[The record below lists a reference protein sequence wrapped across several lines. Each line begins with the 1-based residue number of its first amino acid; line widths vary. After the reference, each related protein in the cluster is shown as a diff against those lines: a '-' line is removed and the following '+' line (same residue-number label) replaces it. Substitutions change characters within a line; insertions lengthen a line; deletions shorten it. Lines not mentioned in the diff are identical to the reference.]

1 MANRTHSERIE
12 ALFRFDKAWAAGFV
26 LILWATVLF
35 VFFAILPMVTDT
47 GVKVAMAI
55 SAGLVLL
62 FNTASITAMI
72 RHYAHD
78 KEDIYGLDIRH
89 QDALAKLK
97 ATGRLQA
104 ASE

>member
-1 MANRTHSERIE
+1 MATRTHSERID
-12 ALFRFDKAWAAGFV
+12 ALFRFDKAWAFGFV
-26 LILWATVLF
+26 VILWAAILY
-35 VFFAILPMVTDT
+35 VFFAILPLVTDT

-55 SAGLVLL
+55 AASLVLL

-72 RHYAHD
+72 RHYAND

-89 QDALAKLK
+89 QDALIKLK
-97 ATGRLQA
+97 ASGRLQR